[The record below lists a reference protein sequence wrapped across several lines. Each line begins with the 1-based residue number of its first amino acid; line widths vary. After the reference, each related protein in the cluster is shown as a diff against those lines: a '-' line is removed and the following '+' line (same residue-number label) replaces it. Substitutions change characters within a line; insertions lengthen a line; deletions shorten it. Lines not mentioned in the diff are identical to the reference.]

1 MEFADG
7 KCPECGAEFGDKKPA
22 KVTRLEEPYETP
34 FGRFVEL
41 VGPCPSCGKNI
52 PLWAG
57 ISGDV
62 PDIKP
67 GATKTIRGRSE
78 LEEPEPEPKP
88 EPEA

>member
-7 KCPECGAEFGDKKPA
+7 KCSECGAEFGVKEPKKI
-22 KVTRLEEPYETP
+22 TRLKETYETK
-34 FGRFVEL
+34 FGRPVEY

-62 PDIKP
+62 PHIKP
-67 GATKTIRGRSE
+67 GATKTIKGRS
-78 LEEPEPEPKP
+78 EPEPEPEP
-88 EPEA
+88 EPE